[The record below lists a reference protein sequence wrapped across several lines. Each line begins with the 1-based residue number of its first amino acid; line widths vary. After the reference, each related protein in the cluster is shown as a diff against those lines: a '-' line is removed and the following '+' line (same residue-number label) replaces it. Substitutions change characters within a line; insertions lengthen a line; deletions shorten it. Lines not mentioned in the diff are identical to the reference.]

1 MDNLSER
8 ELSLLVDSLII
19 AGTHIASEKEALKA
33 IEKTI
38 AACKKENPN
47 YTLQCW
53 EAYLKGCISMGGA
66 MARGDKGGHLDA
78 MIITGTVAKI
88 IMDTRK
94 EIESLAKLGKEKT
107 DENTGI

>member
-1 MDNLSER
+1 M
-8 ELSLLVDSLII
+8 LVDGII
-19 AGTHIASEKEALKA
+19 VAGTHMASEVEAIEALNSA
-33 IEKTI
+33 IKT
-38 AACKKENPN
+38 CKKEHPN

-53 EAYLKGCISMGGA
+53 EAYLRGCMIMGGA
-66 MARGDKGGHLDA
+66 MVKGTKGGHLDA